1 MWRNRSITQLSFRMK
16 WIASLDSHAEMS
28 LKTRFQIFAALL
40 CKKNCFTQLLRK
52 GSNDN
57 KSSTAISQC
66 LKIGQKRFQITSK
79 KVGDV

>member
-40 CKKNCFTQLLRK
+40 CAKKLLYTTFEK
-52 GSNDN
+52 GE
-57 KSSTAISQC
+57 Q
-66 LKIGQKRFQITSK
+66 
-79 KVGDV
+79 